1 MSRRVAR
8 LAGVLMVSA
17 AVGSVGVLAA
27 APAEAGSGSCRGY
40 KVPYGQTSSGSS
52 GAGLCYLA
60 NGNFGAQWRDRNGRY
75 YFYDTG
81 VHP

>member
-1 MSRRVAR
+1 MSRRATR
-8 LAGVLMVSA
+8 FAGVLAVTA
-17 AVGSVGVLAA
+17 AVGSAGVLAA
-27 APAEAGSGSCRGY
+27 GPAAASSGTCRGY
-40 KVPYGQTSSGSS
+40 QVPYGQTSSGSS

-60 NGNFGAQWRDRNGRY
+60 NGNFGAQWRDRNGNY